1 MNYLKVAA
9 VVIGLSFASAN
20 ASTGDFKIICGASGV
35 LVKNDNY
42 KRKGTQKDLAVFV
55 ISNNDVVT
63 DIYGNTYRK
72 DVPPEGMEDSDS
84 EFIAIS
90 DDNLHTFTYYKSP
103 ETDDLEVAVMTNS
116 LNSDDFARPS
126 RVKYYQQCVIN

>member
-55 ISNNDVVT
+55 ISNNV
-63 DIYGNTYRK
+63 Y
-72 DVPPEGMEDSDS
+72 
-84 EFIAIS
+84 
-90 DDNLHTFTYYKSP
+90 LYKYC
-103 ETDDLEVAVMTNS
+103 
-116 LNSDDFARPS
+116 F
-126 RVKYYQQCVIN
+126 